1 MVALCGSFK
10 SDTITRGFSGEFYSV
25 NYKNADLMEAMDTKL
40 GGAPEENSKLFCN
53 NPIGHCAEVH
63 AANSF
68 LFYEPK
74 TALKSFRFSIAYLIR
89 FGEPRSYCMNCI
101 ELFDLTNA

>member
-1 MVALCGSFK
+1 
-10 SDTITRGFSGEFYSV
+10 
-25 NYKNADLMEAMDTKL
+25 MEAMDTKL